1 LVKDL
6 PFALTRAQ
14 QKVYGEISSDL
25 AQPHPM
31 QRLLHCFISGDKP
44 RFL

>member
-1 LVKDL
+1 M

-14 QKVYGEISSDL
+14 QKVYGEISRDL

-31 QRLLHCFISGDKP
+31 QRLLRCLISGDKP